1 MSNAVRR
8 ARQFRSPEG
17 AGGREVRGCKGGKRF
32 AGAGSV
38 GSGSFGPA
46 SFGRRF
52 FAGLILL
59 AAGNLGC
66 AAGSFGRDPLPSLLP
81 DAAAVAA
88 AARARARF
96 EAAHPPYPD
105 PALVAR
111 VGEIG
116 RRAMQGSSFRRSPA
130 GPGAAG
136 AESGRTAAANGSASG
151 AEEIRAEEIGAEETW
166 VFSVTDRAS
175 PEAYL
180 FADRAVFLSRGAL
193 AALGS
198 EAALEALFRVAAARY
213 AGGGFRS
220 GGGAPAEQPVR
231 LPVEPFPQ
239 GPFPQERRRDG
250 RPAGSAVAGGNGGA
264 GPPEGDGPATEAE
277 REPGTDGGASDRW
290 VSLLDGLTL
299 GEPPS
304 RGGGRGRDLFLPA
317 AGIRLRAPAGFLF
330 APGGG
335 GRQVAERGSG
345 AALAVSE
352 HPAPAIGNPAAVG
365 GEPPVGGP
373 TAGAA
378 RSFEAERRL
387 VRALEL
393 RLRRGDRAERIEFFE
408 KVRVR
413 GVVGVLARL
422 RAVLPADDPPASEYH
437 AAGASSG
444 GAVAAKP
451 VAPEPVTPEV
461 TIPEGIADGAE
472 SRREVREP
480 SPGPVPG
487 PAPGYRA
494 LLRTPRRLVEIS
506 FACGDRAPDR
516 RADPAAA
523 VPGPACE
530 NSFMEMVRSVE
541 RLPAAVT
548 PGWLRLR
555 AVSVDR
561 RQSVDAALR
570 ALVAEGRSDVPLS
583 VLRELNRSRPG
594 GSLAPGD
601 RLLVARRDPVGEREG
616 AGAPGPPED

>member
-8 ARQFRSPEG
+8 TRQFRSPEG
-17 AGGREVRGCKGGKRF
+17 AGGREVRGCPGGKRF

-52 FAGLILL
+52 LAGLILL

-116 RRAMQGSSFRRSPA
+116 RRAMRGSSFRRSPA

-136 AESGRTAAANGSASG
+136 AESGRTAAANSSASG
-151 AEEIRAEEIGAEETW
+151 AEELGAEETW

-175 PEAYL
+175 REAYL

-220 GGGAPAEQPVR
+220 GSGAPAKQPVR

-250 RPAGSAVAGGNGGA
+250 RPAGSAVVGGNGGA

-277 REPGTDGGASDRW
+277 RKPGTDGGASDRW

-299 GEPPS
+299 GEPPN

-317 AGIRLRAPAGFLF
+317 AGIRLRAPTGFLF

-365 GEPPVGGP
+365 GEPRVGRP

-451 VAPEPVTPEV
+451 VAPEPITPEV

-561 RQSVDAALR
+561 RQSVDTALR

>member
-1 MSNAVRR
+1 MR
-8 ARQFRSPEG
+8 
-17 AGGREVRGCKGGKRF
+17 GRPRGERF

-38 GSGSFGPA
+38 GSASFGPA
-46 SFGRRF
+46 SFGRGF

-66 AAGSFGRDPLPSLLP
+66 AAGAFGRDPLPSLLP

-96 EAAHPPYPD
+96 EAGHPPYPD

-116 RRAMQGSSFRRSPA
+116 RRAVQASSFRRSPP
-130 GPGAAG
+130 GRGAAG
-136 AESGRTAAANGSASG
+136 AESGETAAANGSVSG
-151 AEEIRAEEIGAEETW
+151 AEEAW

-193 AALGS
+193 AVLGS

-220 GGGAPAEQPVR
+220 GGGAPGGQPVR
-231 LPVEPFPQ
+231 LPVEPFPH
-239 GPFPQERRRDG
+239 GPFPPERRRG
-250 RPAGSAVAGGNGGA
+250 GGPAGSAVVGGNGGA
-264 GPPEGDGPATEAE
+264 RPPEGSGPATEAE
-277 REPGTDGGASDRW
+277 REPGTDGGAADRW

-299 GEPPS
+299 GEPPN

-352 HPAPAIGNPAAVG
+352 HPAPAIANPAAVG

-378 RSFEAERRL
+378 RSFEAEWRL

-393 RLRRGDRAERIEFFE
+393 RLRRRDRAERIELVE
-408 KVRVR
+408 KVRIR

-422 RAVLPADDPPASEYH
+422 RAVLPADDPPASEYD

-451 VAPEPVTPEV
+451 VTPEPVTPEPV
-461 TIPEGIADGAE
+461 TPERSIPERIADGAE
-472 SRREVREP
+472 SPGEIREP

-494 LLRTPRRLVEIS
+494 LLRTPRKLVEIS

-541 RLPAAVT
+541 RLPAAAT

-561 RQSVDAALR
+561 GQSVDAALR
-570 ALVAEGRSDVPLS
+570 AFVAEGRSDVPLS

-601 RLLVARRDPVGEREG
+601 RLLVARRDPAGEREG